1 MAVVRRDQ
9 SKSRGVRLEVH
20 NDMVRFPYHDPK
32 CLICLLPG
40 PAPGEP
46 LRKGLGSKRELS
58 RGIFLGHLMLISRHY
73 LRLWDRILKLLYQ
86 TILTYQFFLAKTQ
99 VLLGVSQAYLIVD
112 PNLSMIL
119 TGFRVLSLL

>member
-1 MAVVRRDQ
+1 MQAGEGRMAVVRRDQ

-46 LRKGLGSKRELS
+46 LRKGLGSKRKLD
-58 RGIFLGHLMLISRHY
+58 RGIFLGY
-73 LRLWDRILKLLYQ
+73 LRLTSRDTWLSTSHSQSRSCTLLHNP
-86 TILTYQFFLAKTQ
+86 TLH
-99 VLLGVSQAYLIVD
+99 SHCH
-112 PNLSMIL
+112 
-119 TGFRVLSLL
+119 RE